1 MLKYPAKFHSAEEG
15 GYWVEFPDL
24 KGCFTQGDT
33 LEEAREND
41 IEALTLWLEVHF
53 ERNYHVPEPST
64 LTGKNVHFITPAPH
78 VLMPIL
84 IRKART
90 AQGLSQ
96 KEVSERLGIKYQ
108 VYQRFESPRRF
119 NATIK
124 KLEQIAQVLGKNFV
138 VDLVP

>member
-1 MLKYPAKFHSAEEG
+1 MLKYPAIFHPAEEG

-24 KGCFTQGDT
+24 KGCFTQGET
-33 LEEAREND
+33 LEEAREHAV
-41 IEALTLWLEVHF
+41 EALTLWLEVHF
-53 ERNYHVPEPST
+53 ERNYQVPEPSRLSGESVFQIAPT
-64 LTGKNVHFITPAPH
+64 PH

-96 KEVSERLGIKYQ
+96 KEVSRQLGIKYQ

-124 KLEQIAQVLGKNFV
+124 KLEQIAQVLGKDFI